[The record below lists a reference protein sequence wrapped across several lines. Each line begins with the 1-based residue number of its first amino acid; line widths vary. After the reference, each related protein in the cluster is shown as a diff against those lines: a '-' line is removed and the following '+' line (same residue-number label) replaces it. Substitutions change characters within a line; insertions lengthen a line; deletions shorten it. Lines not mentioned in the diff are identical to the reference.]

1 VRYSSRSLDPSRY
14 RSISMLERPPDIDS
28 TSTTAAVPN
37 EERRDR
43 SSGSES
49 AFQEQYARSGSQENR
64 EVDDWLQKRA

>member
-1 VRYSSRSLDPSRY
+1 
-14 RSISMLERPPDIDS
+14 MLERPPDIDS